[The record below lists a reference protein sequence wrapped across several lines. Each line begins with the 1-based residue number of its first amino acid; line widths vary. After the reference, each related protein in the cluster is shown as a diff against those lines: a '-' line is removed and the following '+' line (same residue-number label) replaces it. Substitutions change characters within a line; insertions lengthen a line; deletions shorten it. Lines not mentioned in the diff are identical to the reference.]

1 MKWYSIEMALDRH
14 ACLEILTANKLNK
27 EFVAR
32 YHGVGGLLTTNRFP
46 HQPEMAKDILQAARE
61 LGYPVSDDLN
71 GVQFSGFAVAQ
82 SNTR

>member
-1 MKWYSIEMALDRH
+1 MQAISVLS
-14 ACLEILTANKLNK
+14 ANKLNM
-27 EFVAR
+27 EFVVR

-71 GVQFSGFAVAQ
+71 GAQYSGFAVAQ